1 MKKYLIVILSLSF
14 LFGGAYLL
22 QKKMAAPEG
31 PQDFYLPQGSD
42 LYAIETNF
50 GKMLIHLFKKDAPI
64 TSDNFGL
71 LVSKGFYDGTK
82 FHRVIPG
89 FMIQGGDPNT
99 KDSDWANDGMGGP
112 GYQFADE
119 LNPDTDSYKNGYARG
134 VVAMANS
141 GPNTNGSQFFITT
154 VSTTWLNGKHTIF
167 GEVVEGQD
175 VVLEIGNVHRGQAD
189 RPNTPIVIKK
199 VTTKRVK

>member
-141 GPNTNGSQFFITT
+141 GPNTNGSQFFIMHQDYP
-154 VSTTWLNGKHTIF
+154 LPHNYTIF
-167 GEVVEGQD
+167 GEIIEGMKVVDAIANLPRNSNDHPIQD
-175 VVLEIGNVHRGQAD
+175 A
-189 RPNTPIVIKK
+189 VIL
-199 VTTKRVK
+199 RIYSL